1 MTVFRAF
8 LQHTRIIPG
17 LVTGLPWP
25 EDLLNGVHERMVT
38 LAAGVPEVVQVQ
50 GPDHCPAESVV
61 PDELRLLPVHFC
73 VVEADP
79 LEAARGVGAHP
90 LDVDVGVAGYNPALA
105 LDVVADLSAQRL
117 DYLCF
122 IDA

>member
-25 EDLLNGVHERMVT
+25 EDLLDGVHERMVT

-50 GPDHCPAESVV
+50 GPDHATSKVHLTDILGLKSTVDTFLNGAKVV
-61 PDELRLLPVHFC
+61 
-73 VVEADP
+73 
-79 LEAARGVGAHP
+79 
-90 LDVDVGVAGYNPALA
+90 
-105 LDVVADLSAQRL
+105 LSI
-117 DYLCF
+117 YS
-122 IDA
+122 